1 MTVAR
6 SAPNELRSRSLNS
19 APRRSAK
26 RSVSGQARRLLW
38 SWFKRESPV
47 LTALNAFISMGILA
61 LTLSMTP
68 IASERVHWPD
78 STTLEAYV
86 GVALLA
92 VALLKALRVW
102 FARRRSL
109 VRRIFGAASAVAFAL
124 TGFWLLAVWFY
135 ESRVPSWPFKSGI
148 LSMAGASLPADLNY
162 FDASIVPLLAPTL
175 AVLFGLVLAAK
186 QLKSVR
192 RAIRDRRRKALALC
206 GFLAS
211 ACTMTIGAYAGDYRY
226 FGDPWGDSSA
236 ASYSAQNSTRAGIY
250 EPLFAAG
257 VSCHISDGFGLRR
270 NPFDNRLEEFH
281 PGVDIAVA
289 EGTSVHAMT
298 SGTVIFSGIDRGFGN
313 MVAIRANEGSRRPL
327 TLVTAHM
334 QRLFVAAGSTVHG
347 GDLIGMA
354 GTTGRSTG
362 PHVHLQV
369 CLDGRTNRS
378 GGFVC
383 GTAQN
388 PYESWLTLSAIA
400 RSSCAHGPIV

>member
-1 MTVAR
+1 MAIAR
-6 SAPNELRSRSLNS
+6 SAPDDLRSRSLNGT
-19 APRRSAK
+19 PRRSAK
-26 RSVSGQARRLLW
+26 RSVSGHVRRLLW
-38 SWFKRESPV
+38 SWFNKESPI
-47 LTALNAFISMGILA
+47 LTALNAMISTGILA
-61 LTLSMTP
+61 LTILMTP
-68 IASERVHWPD
+68 IGGERVHWPD
-78 STTLEAYV
+78 STVLEAYV
-86 GVALLA
+86 GIVFLT
-92 VALLKALRVW
+92 VALLKAARIW

-109 VRRIFGAASAVAFAL
+109 IRRLFGAVSAVAFAL
-124 TGFWLLAVWFY
+124 AGSWLLMVWFY

-148 LSMAGASLPADLNY
+148 LSMAGGWLPADLNY
-162 FDASIVPLLAPTL
+162 FDTSIVPLLAPAL
-175 AVLFGLVLAAK
+175 AVLFGLLLAAK
-186 QLKSVR
+186 QLKSIR

-226 FGDPWGDSSA
+226 FGDPWGDTSA
-236 ASYSAQNSTRAGIY
+236 ASYSAQNSARAGTY

-289 EGTSVHAMT
+289 EGTSVHAMA

-334 QRLFVAAGSTVHG
+334 QRLFVAAGSPVHG

-362 PHVHLQV
+362 PHVHVQV
-369 CLDGRTNRS
+369 
-378 GGFVC
+378 
-383 GTAQN
+383 
-388 PYESWLTLSAIA
+388 
-400 RSSCAHGPIV
+400 